1 MSETTVGL
9 RRATDRFLFE
19 SNDPRIVPVL
29 RIGFALLLL
38 VYLAIWLADSGLWF
52 SDQGVLTS
60 ETANRLSQAT
70 ATRWSLLKLLPS
82 TPTVV
87 RSCLCLMLAHTL
99 LLLVGWWPRLQTFC
113 LFVWL
118 VSFQQRNP
126 LLCDGEDTL
135 FRALAFWMTFLPLGA
150 RWVWLGK
157 TVRNH
162 RPAASADCWA
172 LRLIQLQMA
181 VIYASATWNKLQGST
196 WHDGTAMYYVFATV
210 DHFGRISLP
219 TAWLDNM
226 VVVKTITWTALGI
239 EAVVPIAVWFRW
251 TRKPALLAAVAL
263 HLGIELTM
271 HLFLFQWVMI
281 LGWLSFVN
289 VDEWR
294 WNTKRELGDELKSD

>member
-1 MSETTVGL
+1 MAV
-9 RRATDRFLFE
+9 RRTTDRFLFE

-29 RIGFALLLL
+29 RIGFAFLML
-38 VYLAIWLADSGLWF
+38 VYVSIWLADAGLWF
-52 SDQGVLTS
+52 SDQGVLTKG
-60 ETANRLSQAT
+60 TAERISQVM
-70 ATRWSLLKLLPS
+70 ATRWSLLKLLPD

-87 RSCLCLMLAHTL
+87 RSCLCVMLIHTA

-150 RWVWLGK
+150 RWVWLR
-157 TVRNH
+157 RNSRAH
-162 RPAASADCWA
+162 RPVTSADCWA

-210 DHFGRISLP
+210 DHFGRMTFPS
-219 TAWLDNM
+219 TWLDNI
-226 VVVKTITWTALGI
+226 VLVKTITWTALGI
-239 EAVVPIAVWFRW
+239 EAIVPVAVWFRW
-251 TRKPALLAAVAL
+251 TRKPALLAALAL

-289 VDEWR
+289 LDEWR
-294 WNTKRELGDELKSD
+294 WHTKRESVDGAKSD